1 MKQVNFLFRICL
13 VMAMMG
19 WTLTSYAQRYEVD
32 RDRVYF
38 GDEMVMHAD
47 TRSFIDLG
55 FGYAKDRYHVYMNG
69 RILEYV
75 DPSSFR
81 LKESRHRHGHAN
93 TDRDIQEPY
102 KGYHKTSFSVY
113 YGDKK
118 IDAVS
123 SQFVELDYGYAKDS
137 FSVFFLGEKIKG
149 ATCSSFEVLGGGYA
163 KDAFSVYYYGEKVEG
178 AFASTFRYTSNGY
191 AEDSLNTY
199 YRGKKLR

>member
-1 MKQVNFLFRICL
+1 MKQVNFLFRLCL

-38 GDEMVMHAD
+38 GGEMVIHAD
-47 TRSFIDLG
+47 IRSFVDLG
-55 FGYAKDRYHVYMNG
+55 FGYAKDRHHVYMNG

>member
-1 MKQVNFLFRICL
+1 MKQVNFLFRLCL
-13 VMAMMG
+13 VMTMMG

-81 LKESRHRHGHAN
+81 LKESRARHGHAN
-93 TDRDIQEPY
+93 MDRDIQES
-102 KGYHKTSFSVY
+102 H
-113 YGDKK
+113 
-118 IDAVS
+118 
-123 SQFVELDYGYAKDS
+123 
-137 FSVFFLGEKIKG
+137 
-149 ATCSSFEVLGGGYA
+149 
-163 KDAFSVYYYGEKVEG
+163 
-178 AFASTFRYTSNGY
+178 
-191 AEDSLNTY
+191 
-199 YRGKKLR
+199 RGCLLRR

>member
-1 MKQVNFLFRICL
+1 MKQVNFLFRLCL

-38 GDEMVMHAD
+38 GGEMVIHAD
-47 TRSFIDLG
+47 IRSFVDLG
-55 FGYAKDRYHVYMNG
+55 FGYAKDRHHVYMNG

-163 KDAFSVYYYGEKVEG
+163 KDAFCVYYYGEKVEG

>member
-1 MKQVNFLFRICL
+1 MKQVNFLFRLCL
-13 VMAMMG
+13 VMTMMG

>member
-1 MKQVNFLFRICL
+1 MKQVNFLFRLCL

-38 GDEMVMHAD
+38 GGEMVIHAD
-47 TRSFIDLG
+47 IRSFVDLG
-55 FGYAKDRYHVYMNG
+55 FGYAKDRHHVYMNG

-199 YRGKKLR
+199 YRGEKLR

>member
-1 MKQVNFLFRICL
+1 MKQVNFLFRLCL
-13 VMAMMG
+13 VMTMMG

-38 GDEMVMHAD
+38 GDEMVIHAD
-47 TRSFIDLG
+47 IRSFVDLG
-55 FGYAKDRYHVYMNG
+55 FGYAKDRHHVYMNG

-191 AEDSLNTY
+191 AEDNFNTY

>member
-1 MKQVNFLFRICL
+1 MKQVNFLFRLYL
-13 VMAMMG
+13 VMTMMG

>member
-1 MKQVNFLFRICL
+1 MKQVNFLFRLYL
-13 VMAMMG
+13 VMTMMG

-55 FGYAKDRYHVYMNG
+55 FGYAKDRHHVYMNG

-163 KDAFSVYYYGEKVEG
+163 KDAFCVYYYGEKVEG

>member
-38 GDEMVMHAD
+38 GGEMVIHAD
-47 TRSFIDLG
+47 IRSFVDLG
-55 FGYAKDRYHVYMNG
+55 FGYAKDRHHVYMNG

-191 AEDSLNTY
+191 AEDNFNTY

>member
-1 MKQVNFLFRICL
+1 MKQVNFLFRLCL

-38 GDEMVMHAD
+38 GGEMVIHAD
-47 TRSFIDLG
+47 TRSFVDLG
-55 FGYAKDRYHVYMNG
+55 FGYAKDRHHVYMNG
-69 RILEYV
+69 RVLEYV

-81 LKESRHRHGHAN
+81 LKESRPRHGHAN
-93 TDRDIQEPY
+93 TGRDIQEPY

-199 YRGKKLR
+199 YRGEKLR

>member
-38 GDEMVMHAD
+38 GGEMVIHAD
-47 TRSFIDLG
+47 IRSFVDLG
-55 FGYAKDRYHVYMNG
+55 FGYAKDRHHVYMNG

>member
-1 MKQVNFLFRICL
+1 MKQVNFLFRLCL

-38 GDEMVMHAD
+38 GGEMVIHAD
-47 TRSFIDLG
+47 IRSFVDLG
-55 FGYAKDRYHVYMNG
+55 FGYAKDRHHVYMNG

-191 AEDSLNTY
+191 AEDNFNTY

>member
-1 MKQVNFLFRICL
+1 MKQVNFLFRLCL
-13 VMAMMG
+13 VMTMMG

-38 GDEMVMHAD
+38 GDEMVIHAD
-47 TRSFIDLG
+47 IRSFVDLG
-55 FGYAKDRYHVYMNG
+55 FGYAKDRHHVYMNG

-163 KDAFSVYYYGEKVEG
+163 KDAFCVYYYGEKVEG

>member
-1 MKQVNFLFRICL
+1 MKQVNFLFRLCL
-13 VMAMMG
+13 VMTMMG

-81 LKESRHRHGHAN
+81 LKESRARHGHAN
-93 TDRDIQEPY
+93 MDRDIQEPHR
-102 KGYHKTSFSVY
+102 GYHKTSFSVY

-118 IDAVS
+118 IDAIP

-163 KDAFSVYYYGEKVEG
+163 KDAFCVYYYGRKVEG
-178 AFASTFRYTSNGY
+178 AFASTFKYTSNGY
-191 AEDSLNTY
+191 AEDNFNTY

>member
-1 MKQVNFLFRICL
+1 MKQVNFLFRLCL
-13 VMAMMG
+13 VMTMMG

-38 GDEMVMHAD
+38 GDEMVIHAD
-47 TRSFIDLG
+47 IRSFVDLG
-55 FGYAKDRYHVYMNG
+55 FGYAKDRHHVYMNG

-163 KDAFSVYYYGEKVEG
+163 KDAFCVYYYGRKVEG
-178 AFASTFRYTSNGY
+178 AFASTFKYTSNGY
-191 AEDSLNTY
+191 AEDNFNTY

>member
-1 MKQVNFLFRICL
+1 MKQVNFLFRLCL
-13 VMAMMG
+13 VMTMMG

-38 GDEMVMHAD
+38 GDEMVIHAD
-47 TRSFIDLG
+47 IRSFVDLG
-55 FGYAKDRYHVYMNG
+55 FGYAKDRHHVYMNG